1 MELQLIQNKI
11 FEIRGQRVML
21 DYNLAELYEVET
33 RALKQAVKRNIKR
46 FPPDFMFELTKS
58 EWQELITMCDNLPQ
72 NLKFSPALPFA
83 FTEQGVAML
92 SSVLRSP
99 QAIEVNISIMR
110 AFVILRQYALG
121 YAELNRKLEEFMIE
135 TNMQFSEIYQALTEL
150 ASQKEQENKPRRR
163 IGFTAKQE
171 EE

>member
-33 RALKQAVKRNIKR
+33 RALKQAVKRNMNR
-46 FPPDFMFELTKS
+46 FPSDFMFELTKS
-58 EWQELITMCDNLPQ
+58 EWQELITVCDNLPQ
-72 NLKFSPALPFA
+72 NLKFSPATPFA

-92 SSVLRSP
+92 SSILRSP
-99 QAIEVNISIMR
+99 KAIEVNISIMR
-110 AFVILRQYALG
+110 AFVVLRQYALG

-135 TNMQFSEIYQALTEL
+135 TNMQFSDIYQALTEL
-150 ASQKEQENKPRRR
+150 ASQREREENPRRR
-163 IGFTAKQE
+163 IGYNVRHDE
-171 EE
+171 E

>member
-58 EWQELITMCDNLPQ
+58 EWQELITICDNLPQ

-92 SSVLRSP
+92 SSVLRSLK
-99 QAIEVNISIMR
+99 AIEVNISIMR

-135 TNMQFSEIYQALTEL
+135 TNMQFSDIYQALTEL